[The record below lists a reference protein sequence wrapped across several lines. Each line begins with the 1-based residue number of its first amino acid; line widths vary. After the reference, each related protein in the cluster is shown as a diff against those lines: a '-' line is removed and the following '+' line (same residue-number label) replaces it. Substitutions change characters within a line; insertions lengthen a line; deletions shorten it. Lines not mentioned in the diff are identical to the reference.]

1 MANTSAQAAPVVYS
15 LEEEEQPSVAAAAKM
30 PSPSS
35 SVIDLC
41 SDDDTP
47 VDAET
52 NAIRKRYAKE
62 ATKGMGRKKR
72 ARVAVSATQAQDA
85 IAVDD
90 EGTGR
95 RQKEAAAPDYHQ
107 VLGPSRMA
115 FEQAWTTAHAFDKEP
130 VKGKTNVNRLYKEL
144 VEYQLNLPVMP
155 QASLFCRALEGRL
168 DQVRVLVTGPLDT
181 PYAGGCFFFDVLLR
195 NYATQAPLV
204 KFLTTGNGRV
214 RFNPNLYP
222 CGKVCLSL
230 LGTVRVS

>member
-1 MANTSAQAAPVVYS
+1 MIYDT
-15 LEEEEQPSVAAAAKM
+15 EEEEPPSVAAAAAKS
-30 PSPSS
+30 PSASS

-47 VDAET
+47 VDPKAK
-52 NAIRKRYAKE
+52 AMHKRYAKE
-62 ATKGMGRKKR
+62 ATKDMRSKKKR
-72 ARVAVSATQAQDA
+72 TRVAISATQAQDA

-90 EGTGR
+90 EGTCR
-95 RQKEAAAPDYHQ
+95 SDQKAAATPDYHQ
-107 VLGPSRMA
+107 ILGPSRMA
-115 FEQAWTTAHAFDKEP
+115 FEQAWTTAHAYGKEA
-130 VKGKTNVNRLYKEL
+130 VKGETNMNRLYKEL

-195 NYATQAPLV
+195 NYATKAPLV

-214 RFNPNLYP
+214 RFNPNLYN